1 MIQEYQLRVLPE
13 QAASEQHIK
22 QYVSREK
29 GLDIR
34 TIHAVRVLRAGTRT
48 QGGRG
53 FPAVVRVKECKK
65 QMTSHDDAE

>member
-34 TIHAVRVLRAGTRT
+34 TITPYG
-48 QGGRG
+48 
-53 FPAVVRVKECKK
+53 C
-65 QMTSHDDAE
+65 